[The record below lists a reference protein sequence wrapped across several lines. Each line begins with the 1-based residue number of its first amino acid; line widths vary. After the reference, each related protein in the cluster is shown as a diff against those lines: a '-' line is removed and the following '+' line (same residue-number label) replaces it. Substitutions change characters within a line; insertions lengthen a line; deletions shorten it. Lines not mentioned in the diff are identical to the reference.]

1 MTSLSHDR
9 VVDVFEAHGLR
20 CVIALGG
27 PMDRNYNGYVEAPAG
42 VETSDGSLDVHGGV
56 TWSDWRLPWEA
67 ECGDRWW
74 LGFDTAHAGDAVPG
88 LSSIGIETTGIF
100 RDVDYVRDECIKLAS
115 QLAEKGQPS

>member
-1 MTSLSHDR
+1 MTSLNHDR

-27 PMDRNYNGYVEAPAG
+27 PLLRNYNGYVEAPAG
-42 VETSDGSLDVHGGV
+42 ANGSDESFDVHGGV
-56 TWSDWRLPWEA
+56 TWSDWRLPWE
-67 ECGDRWW
+67 EEDGERWW
-74 LGFDTAHAGDAVPG
+74 LGFDTSHAGDAVPG

-115 QLAEKGQPS
+115 QLAPKGAQS